1 MVYGVL
7 LLLDALGTQVSG
19 NELESKVLNFDKVDQ
34 KIKKIQKDL
43 DLSLEDMDEIF
54 ISYSIL
60 QKLSCAS
67 NRVHTRNS

>member
-34 KIKKIQKDL
+34 KIKKRYK
-43 DLSLEDMDEIF
+43 
-54 ISYSIL
+54 
-60 QKLSCAS
+60 K
-67 NRVHTRNS
+67 T